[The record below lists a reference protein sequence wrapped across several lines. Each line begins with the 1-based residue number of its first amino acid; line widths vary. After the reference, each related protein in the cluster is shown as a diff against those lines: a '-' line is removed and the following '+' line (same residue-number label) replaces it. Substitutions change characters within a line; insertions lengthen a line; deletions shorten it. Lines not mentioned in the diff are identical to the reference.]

1 MNGLT
6 PLGYDIIGMILL
18 LVAGIELGRGLCD
31 WRYMLRGERQ
41 GLVMLT
47 GFLVIVGIALIL
59 VRP

>member
-1 MNGLT
+1 MS
-6 PLGYDIIGMILL
+6 PLSLLGREIAGMILL